1 MSNILA
7 LRTDADALATVTGDK
22 FDDVYCNT
30 FKTKLDHTREEWER
44 LMEVW
49 TLQQVDECNWNSYPS
64 TFIPGKLDGY
74 CSSDS
79 GRSRSLKPS
88 PTRKRPRSPTPSTL
102 KACRAWNHLSMMQG
116 DWIDQKGI
124 KFNVKNQRVQKQ
136 DGELFGI
143 YPDSGII
150 FWGKRGRYYVEADED
165 VCNELQWL
173 RSKSGR
179 IAWTWH
185 RPETPRSLT
194 SSPSRKRS
202 RSPTP
207 SALRVSRT
215 SNSLSMMQG
224 DWIDQKGTSFIIKD
238 RGVEKQGGRMFR
250 LYPNDGII
258 FWGKRGRYYMKAQ
271 EDACDEIHWLRS
283 RDGRVEWSWHRPKGL
298 SRRS

>member
-1 MSNILA
+1 MWSCNAVPNSARCFTYRTVLSKIPGIIDSTLEELTALWSNLSLSKEEACQRASGIERSFLEWGKEILCIERDSLSETMSNILA

-116 DWIDQKGI
+116 DWIDPKRI
-124 KFNVKNQRVQKQ
+124 KFKLKLKQNVPAKAPSLLHKLSVTKFWPLRGGHHYYTNVRLKKNRPLR
-136 DGELFGI
+136 GAIITTLTFGLKN
-143 YPDSGII
+143 
-150 FWGKRGRYYVEADED
+150 FGRCAGPSL
-165 VCNELQWL
+165 LQN
-173 RSKSGR
+173 
-179 IAWTWH
+179 
-185 RPETPRSLT
+185 
-194 SSPSRKRS
+194 
-202 RSPTP
+202 
-207 SALRVSRT
+207 VS
-215 SNSLSMMQG
+215 
-224 DWIDQKGTSFIIKD
+224 
-238 RGVEKQGGRMFR
+238 V
-250 LYPNDGII
+250 
-258 FWGKRGRYYMKAQ
+258 
-271 EDACDEIHWLRS
+271 
-283 RDGRVEWSWHRPKGL
+283 
-298 SRRS
+298 